1 MAERSIQAT
10 ALRVDI
16 GADGVAVVFYDVP
29 GEAVNTLRDSFA
41 EDFEQAFG
49 KIESDPAVKAI
60 VIASAKPDSFV
71 VGADVEMLA
80 KVKTQAEATALAR
93 GGQQAMQR
101 LEEMGKRKP
110 IVAAIH
116 GPALGGGLELAL
128 ACTYRIASDDKK
140 TQLGQ
145 PEVQLGLIPG
155 AGGTQ
160 RLPALIGIARA
171 LDIILAGKSV
181 RASKARKLGLADEVV
196 PKAIL
201 LEVARKRALELA
213 SGELKPQRAKIDFKG
228 GLPKVLRSMADAE
241 VLQAVALE
249 DNPLGRRILFQQ
261 ARKALLRKTHGHYP
275 APEKALEAVRVGVEK
290 GFDEGYRAEANLFGE
305 LLVSDVSRR
314 LVEIFFATQSLKK
327 DTGVDDAGVKPR
339 KVQKVAM
346 LGAGLMGAGI
356 AYVTADSGIPV
367 RLKDKDDAALGR
379 GLKQIAG
386 ILDERARRKRLSPR
400 EREEKLAL
408 ITVTTDDSGIRN
420 ADVVVEAVFED
431 LSTKHAVMRE
441 VEREAPNAIFASNTS
456 SIPIGLIAEVASR
469 PQNVV
474 GMHFFSPVHKMP
486 LLEVIRGRS
495 TGAEAVATVVA
506 LGKRIGKTVI
516 VVNDGPGFYTS
527 RILAPYVNEAAFMFN
542 DGAAVEDI
550 DRALVD
556 FGFPVGPM
564 QLLDEVGIDVG
575 FKVAH
580 IMHEAFGARLAP
592 PAGFEKLVESGRLGR
607 KSKKGFYL
615 YGESKEKEVDRT
627 VYELTAQGQRR
638 NSPTTGEI
646 AERCVLQMVNEAAHC
661 LGEGILRSARDGDVG
676 AVFGLGW
683 PPFRG
688 GPFRYADS
696 QGAAQVVERLR
707 RYQEKFGVR
716 FTPAPKLV
724 QLAGSGGKFHQ
735 ADVVK
740 AR

>member
-1 MAERSIQAT
+1 MSV
-10 ALRVDI
+10 LRI
-16 GADGVAVVFYDVP
+16 ETGPDGVALVLYDVP
-29 GEAVNTLRDSFA
+29 GEAVNTLRHGFQ
-41 EDFEQAFG
+41 EEFEAAFG
-49 KIESDPAVKAI
+49 RLGEDSAVKAI
-60 VIASAKPDSFV
+60 LLASAKPDSFV
-71 VGADVEMLA
+71 AGADIEMLSRI
-80 KVKTQAEATALAR
+80 KTAAEASALAR
-93 GGQQAMQR
+93 GGQQAMRR
-101 LEEMGKRKP
+101 LEEAGKRKP
-110 IVAAIH
+110 VVAAIH
-116 GPALGGGLELAL
+116 GAALGGGLELAL
-128 ACTYRIASDDKK
+128 ACTYRIASDDRR

-160 RLPALIGIARA
+160 RLPHLIGIAQA
-171 LDIILAGKSV
+171 LVLILTGKSV
-181 RASKARKLGLADEVV
+181 RAQKARKLGLVDVV
-196 PKAIL
+196 VAKAIL
-201 LEVARKRALELA
+201 LEVARRRAREVA
-213 SGELKPQRAKIDFKG
+213 AGELRIERG
-228 GLPKVLRSMADAE
+228 KV
-241 VLQAVALE
+241 
-249 DNPLGRRILFQQ
+249 
-261 ARKALLRKTHGHYP
+261 
-275 APEKALEAVRVGVEK
+275 
-290 GFDEGYRAEANLFGE
+290 E
-305 LLVSDVSRR
+305 L
-314 LVEIFFATQSLKK
+314 
-327 DTGVDDAGVKPR
+327 
-339 KVQKVAM
+339 

-356 AYVTADSGIPV
+356 AYVTADAGIPV

-431 LSTKHAVMRE
+431 LSTKQAVMRE

-542 DGAAVEDI
+542 DGAAVENI

-575 FKVAH
+575 FKV
-580 IMHEAFGARLAP
+580 
-592 PAGFEKLVESGRLGR
+592 
-607 KSKKGFYL
+607 
-615 YGESKEKEVDRT
+615 T
-627 VYELTAQGQRR
+627 
-638 NSPTTGEI
+638 
-646 AERCVLQMVNEAAHC
+646 
-661 LGEGILRSARDGDVG
+661 
-676 AVFGLGW
+676 
-683 PPFRG
+683 
-688 GPFRYADS
+688 
-696 QGAAQVVERLR
+696 
-707 RYQEKFGVR
+707 
-716 FTPAPKLV
+716 
-724 QLAGSGGKFHQ
+724 
-735 ADVVK
+735 
-740 AR
+740 